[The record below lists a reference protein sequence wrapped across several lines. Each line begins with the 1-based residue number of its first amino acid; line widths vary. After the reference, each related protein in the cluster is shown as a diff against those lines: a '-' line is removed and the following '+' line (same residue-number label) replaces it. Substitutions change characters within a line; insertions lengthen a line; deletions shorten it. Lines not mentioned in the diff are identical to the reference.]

1 MKSKNKLLR
10 SLEQISSNTKT
21 LRWRD
26 YEQVDK
32 AILKWFF
39 LERSQNIPID
49 VTMIK
54 EKALFFAEKFNC
66 SNVKASDGW
75 IDKSKISK
83 ENYTTI
89 YCK

>member
-1 MKSKNKLLR
+1 M
-10 SLEQISSNTKT
+10 
-21 LRWRD
+21 
-26 YEQVDK
+26 DK

-39 LERSQNIPID
+39 LERSQNTPID
-49 VTMIK
+49 GTMIK
-54 EKALFFAEKFNC
+54 EKALFFAEKFNF

-83 ENYTTI
+83 EKYTTT

>member
-1 MKSKNKLLR
+1 M
-10 SLEQISSNTKT
+10 
-21 LRWRD
+21 
-26 YEQVDK
+26 DK

-39 LERSQNIPID
+39 LERSQSTPID
-49 VTMIK
+49 GTMIK
-54 EKALFFAEKFNC
+54 EKALFFAEKFNF

-83 ENYTTI
+83 EKYTTT